1 MNLYTIL
8 WNRYHFRVIHLIL
21 LRAILFMKK
30 IIFDPRHSK
39 IDTRHTTSKSVNIS
53 LADYVTESAF
63 DVKLI
68 KMYILFS

>member
-30 IIFDPRHSK
+30 IIFDPCLSK
-39 IDTRHTTSKSVNIS
+39 KDTRHTTSKSVNIS
-53 LADYVTESAF
+53 LADYDTYSAF